1 MKMKKLT
8 LLLFALAC
16 AMTTWAKG
24 IDTLAVDLIYK
35 ELLANPKVTKTPV
48 RYTGRWKQGIRGFA
62 WQQGEGRGW
71 TVGTRL
77 ALRNAKKADFDRFAK
92 VFKDYNQYTH
102 VSIHDNRFDMGLER
116 CKTFYGM
123 HWDDGTLY
131 FLKAKKL
138 GNEFCVPIDWINL
151 SYYNGG
157 ESHPD
162 YWGSIDAPT
171 RRLLGLS
178 HLWSSVKRNFVFM
191 NRASVNWDSLYVAMI
206 PQIKATTTD
215 GEAVRL
221 LQRMA
226 ATLNDGHTFVY
237 SYYPQD
243 MRSMPFSTRWIDGK
257 VYVDKVYSSAFAKQG
272 VRRGQQLVSID
283 GEDVEAYAKRE
294 VMPYVSASTEQWRIH
309 ETYDGMNLTSRFAT
323 KPMTVQLRDGK
334 KLLSVT
340 YDFKD
345 DDFDLYETQQP
356 KLLTY
361 DAMEHGIGYLKISNF
376 MDGRL
381 VQEFNGVYPE
391 ILKTRA
397 LIIDI
402 RNNPGGNSTNGD
414 YIAKHFFAD
423 TLLTGAW
430 ESRLY
435 IPAYASWNYPEKIY
449 RNEGTTWRHSERDTF
464 QLYLKPVVL
473 LVDRGTFSAAE
484 DFISVMRATGHVTL
498 VGEKTGGSTGNGV
511 RVSIIP
517 GVCEAN
523 ICSKHDFA
531 ADGSDFVGY
540 GFTPD
545 IPVAETHNSYF
556 NAKRDNALT
565 KALQWLN
572 KGKF

>member
-1 MKMKKLT
+1 
-8 LLLFALAC
+8 
-16 AMTTWAKG
+16 MTTWAKG
-24 IDTLAVDLIYK
+24 IDTLAVDAIYK
-35 ELLANPKVTKTPV
+35 ELLANPKVTKTSV
-48 RYTGRWKQGIRGFA
+48 RYTGGWKQGIRGFA

-77 ALRNAKKADFDRFAK
+77 ALRNAKRADFDRFAK

-102 VSIHDNRFDMGLER
+102 VSIHDNRFEMGLER

-138 GNEFCVPIDWINL
+138 ENEFCVPIDWSSL

-178 HLWSSVKRNFVFM
+178 HLWSSVKQNFVFM

-221 LQRMA
+221 LQHMA
-226 ATLNDGHTFVY
+226 ATLKDGHTFVY

-272 VRRGQQLVSID
+272 VRCGQQLVSID
-283 GEDVEAYAKRE
+283 GEDIEAYAKRE
-294 VMPYVSASTEQWRIH
+294 VMPYVSASTEQWRLH
-309 ETYDGMNLTSRFAT
+309 ETYDGMNLTSCFAT
-323 KPMTVQLRDGK
+323 KPMTVQL
-334 KLLSVT
+334 
-340 YDFKD
+340 
-345 DDFDLYETQQP
+345 
-356 KLLTY
+356 
-361 DAMEHGIGYLKISNF
+361 EHGIGYLKISNF

-381 VQEFNGVYPE
+381 AQEFNRVYPE

-402 RNNPGGNSTNGD
+402 RNNPGGNSANGD

-423 TLLTGAW
+423 TLVTGAW

-435 IPAYASWNYPEKIY
+435 IPAYASWNYPEKTY
-449 RNEGTTWRHSERDTF
+449 RKEGSTWRHSERDTF

-484 DFISVMRATGHVTL
+484 DFISVMRATGHATL
-498 VGEKTGGSTGNGV
+498 VGEKTGGSTGNGIK
-511 RVSIIP
+511 VSIIP

-531 ADGSDFVGY
+531 ADGSDFVGH

-545 IPVAETHNSYF
+545 IPVTETYNSYF
-556 NAKRDNALT
+556 KAKRDNALT

-572 KGKF
+572 KGHF